1 LNRSRAPEPTLIVPP
16 SRMAAAG
23 KIFAYFLLPLS
34 P

>member
-23 KIFAYFLLPLS
+23 IFAYFLLPLS